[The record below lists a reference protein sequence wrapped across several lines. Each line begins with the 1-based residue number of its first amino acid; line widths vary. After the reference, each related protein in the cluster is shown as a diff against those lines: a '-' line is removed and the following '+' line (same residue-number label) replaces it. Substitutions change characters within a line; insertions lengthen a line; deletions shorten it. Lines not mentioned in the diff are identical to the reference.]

1 MPKKK
6 TKNTKIKTVKSV
18 TKDDHANHWAVREF
32 WAFSLFTFAVF
43 SFLAVISYNPV
54 DPSLTTIVEGQHSI
68 YNFGGL
74 VGSYLAD
81 IYVQALGYASYMLIA
96 LFFLASILLVFTE
109 NKILQKRKVFSA
121 FGLLLTT
128 AICLSLFD
136 KNTTYPSSWGG
147 ALGFWAAQYGQSFL
161 GVAGT
166 ALLVG
171 VTFFASIF
179 FMTGLSV
186 KQFFMQCKNGFVI
199 SVQSIV
205 SVSQKFIVSLGHMF
219 KRGKSKL
226 KQNPEY
232 KDRFDQNKLMGKK
245 ITLNDMATDCSTVAA
260 SPELNEEI
268 PIVIKKSNKEDILDN
283 DQVSIEDD
291 FYDDKAAVVFKAT
304 EDPIEYSLPDLNL
317 LEAPKD
323 DDQELVIDKEEL
335 LRNARVLEAKLNDF
349 GVKGKV
355 IEVQPGPVVT
365 MYEFEPAPGVKV
377 NQIVRLN
384 DDLTLALKALSVRIT
399 MLPGKAAV
407 GIEVANSKRQ
417 TVYLKDIVKEDV
429 FQKNQSLLTMTLGKD
444 ISGNAFTADLRKM
457 PHLLVA
463 GATGSGKS
471 VAVNS
476 MITSILY
483 KATPDQVRMILVDPK
498 MLELSL
504 YDKIPHLLLPVV
516 TDPRKA
522 SAALRWAVAE
532 MERRYRLMADI
543 GVRNLEGYNAK
554 VWDIIDEQKRIEQEK
569 QAYRDADESNHTVYE
584 KKEQEHTGT
593 LPFIVIVID
602 ELADLMMVSSR
613 EVEESIIR
621 LAQMARA
628 AGIHLLL
635 ATQRPSVDVITGVI
649 KANMPSRIS
658 FQVSS
663 KIDSRTII
671 DSNGAEML
679 LGAGDMLYLPPGTS
693 KLERIHGA
701 FVSDKEVERVT
712 NFWKAQAQPQY
723 KEEILQA
730 AEESVLQAE
739 SGGEDPDDEL
749 YPKALELVLRHGS
762 GSISMIQRR
771 LRIGYNRAARLVERM
786 EDEGYLVP
794 GDTGKP
800 KELNM
805 NRFEGMV

>member
-6 TKNTKIKTVKSV
+6 TKNAKIKTVKSV
-18 TKDDHANHWAVREF
+18 TKDDHASHWAVREF

-43 SFLAVISYNPV
+43 SLIAVVSYNPV

-81 IYVQALGYASYMLIA
+81 MYIQALGYASYLLIA

-121 FGLLLTT
+121 CGLLLST

-136 KNTTYPSSWGG
+136 KDTTYPSSWGG

-161 GVAGT
+161 GIAGT

-179 FMTGLSV
+179 FITGLSV
-186 KQFFMQCKNGFVI
+186 KQFFLQCKNGIVF
-199 SVQSIV
+199 SVQTVLSM
-205 SVSQKFIVSLGHMF
+205 SQKLILTLGQLF
-219 KRGKSKL
+219 KRGQSKL
-226 KQNPEY
+226 KQKPEY

-245 ITLNDMATDCSTVAA
+245 ITLQDVAKQA
-260 SPELNEEI
+260 SDLAVMELDEDI
-268 PIVIKKSNKEDILDN
+268 PIVIKKSNKEDTQEN
-283 DQVSIEDD
+283 DQVPIEDD
-291 FYDDKAAVVFKAT
+291 FYDDKSAVVFKAT
-304 EDPIEYSLPDLNL
+304 EDPIKYTLPDLNL
-317 LEAPKD
+317 LEAPKE

-335 LRNARVLEAKLNDF
+335 LRNARILEAKLNDF

-377 NQIVRLN
+377 NQIIRLN
-384 DDLTLALKALSVRIT
+384 DDLTLALKALSVRIN

-554 VWDIIDEQKRIEQEK
+554 VWDIIEEQKRIEEEK

-584 KKEQEHTGT
+584 KKEQEHKGT

-679 LGAGDMLYLPPGTS
+679 LGSGDMLYLPPGTS
-693 KLERIHGA
+693 KLQRIHGA

-712 NFWKAQAQPQY
+712 NFWKAQAKPQY

-730 AEESVLQAE
+730 AEESILQSE
-739 SGGEDPDDEL
+739 NEGSDPDDEL

-771 LRIGYNRAARLVERM
+771 LRIGYNRAARLIERM
-786 EDEGYLVP
+786 EEEGYLVP